1 MKLSTWIVS
10 FCLCLVSIVF
20 PRDSF
25 TSFSCSLQFPYSN
38 FSSILNLLFLC
49 HFGWGASFRPQF
61 ILSVSLPPFP
71 FLALA
76 GTGTGS
82 SCPRLSRQGKGR
94 GSWCAA
100 AAALKQTTHFWDAAM
115 FLPNYSWRCTFSIV
129 PCAKSAV
136 FCGSLF
142 LHSFYQRNFSLI
154 KIPFSLGLRFPK
166 W

>member
-10 FCLCLVSIVF
+10 FCLCPVSTVF

-25 TSFSCSLQFPYSN
+25 TSFSCSLQIPYSN
-38 FSSILNLLFLC
+38 FSSTLNLLFLC

-82 SCPRLSRQGKGR
+82 SCPRLSRQGKAR
-94 GSWCAA
+94 GEDPDVLLLWNKQRISEMLQCSCPIIHEG
-100 AAALKQTTHFWDAAM
+100 ALLAPCHAPNQLFSVGHYFFTH
-115 FLPNYSWRCTFSIV
+115 SIN
-129 PCAKSAV
+129 AIS
-136 FCGSLF
+136 
-142 LHSFYQRNFSLI
+142 H
-154 KIPFSLGLRFPK
+154 